1 MICVLKYK
9 SWREQE
15 VFGGRWWFGGDGG
28 KDEMMIL
35 LALCKGALWG
45 WVGFGDVGLKG
56 LGFRGRMGG

>member
-1 MICVLKYK
+1 MV
-9 SWREQE
+9 
-15 VFGGRWWFGGDGG
+15 GMGG

-35 LALCKGALWG
+35 LALCRGALWG

>member
-1 MICVLKYK
+1 VSERIKA
-9 SWREQE
+9 
-15 VFGGRWWFGGDGG
+15 GGSRRFLGGGGGLVGMGG

-35 LALCKGALWG
+35 LALCRGALWG